1 MKVAN
6 PKLTL
11 YAFHLR
17 NNLSQGEEEPV
28 EDANHLWEQCQHLG
42 KTLNVPRLESL
53 IERLQDSN
61 GKIGVTSSQE
71 NFYQELLQPENKLE
85 FSAIPDGST
94 LKLKG
99 EVYPLQIYN
108 TYAVDITLRYPYRNV
123 DIHQLKGLNPQGCLL
138 PNQIKAS
145 LGQTLLLFAQPE
157 GYIQDI
163 QTFAQECL
171 EAILPKPEVEQL
183 YQPSKGTFL
192 GSPIF
197 EYENNKNNPTEHLHI
212 LIWLNCHTQTETL
225 EKAGEYYETLLKLLC
240 CRSKILYA
248 YSEACW
254 CNQKAQQI
262 YRQLEATAQE
272 FRQLPS
278 EPTAR
283 LKQLKEWLLEISK
296 TAFEYARYLRELG
309 FHKTTIETN
318 IKNYRTCCDQLQDT
332 SIKEE
337 DDLKFLNQFIDHA
350 QDKLI
355 QQINVDLSYLL
366 PSQQL
371 FGQMIEAIQGIVE
384 TEQAESDRALQNTVA
399 IVGVGLGG
407 AGVGISAAPYLFP
420 QEPVQPL
427 LPPFSTNHFHP
438 ITQSVLLSLGF
449 GVGFAAVTW
458 LVIYLMQ
465 KR

>member
-1 MKVAN
+1 MKVTN

-17 NNLSQGEEEPV
+17 NNLAQEEDEPV
-28 EDANHLWEQCQHLG
+28 NNANHLWEQCQRLG
-42 KTLNVPRLESL
+42 QKLHVPRLESL
-53 IERLQDSN
+53 IERLQDSS

-71 NFYQELLQPENKLE
+71 NFYQELLNPNNILN

-94 LKLKG
+94 LQLKG
-99 EVYPLQIYN
+99 EVYPLQIDN
-108 TYAVDITLRYPYRNV
+108 TYAVDITLRYPYPNV
-123 DIHQLKGLNPQGCLL
+123 DVHQLQGLNPQGCLL
-138 PNQIKAS
+138 PTHIQAS

-157 GYIQDI
+157 GDIQDI
-163 QTFAQECL
+163 QAFAKECL
-171 EAILPKPEVEQL
+171 EAILPKPEVEGL
-183 YQPSKGTFL
+183 SQPIKGTFL

-225 EKAGEYYETLLKLLC
+225 EEAGDYYQPLINLLC
-240 CRSKILYA
+240 YRSKILYA

-254 CNQKAQQI
+254 CNQQARRGS
-262 YRQLEATAQE
+262 RQLEATAQE

-283 LKQLKEWLLEISK
+283 LKQLKEWLIEIPK
-296 TAFEYARYLRELG
+296 NAFEYANYLRDVEV
-309 FHKTTIETN
+309 HKTTIETN
-318 IKNYRTCCDQLQDT
+318 IKNYRTCCNHLQDT
-332 SIKEE
+332 SIKGE
-337 DDLKFLNQFIDHA
+337 DNLEFLNQFINHA

-371 FGQMIEAIQGIVE
+371 FGQMIEAIRGIVE

-427 LPPFSTNHFHP
+427 LLPFSTNHFHP

-458 LVIYLMQ
+458 IVIYLMQ